1 MKGVAWVLVGAL
13 VGWAASLIMR
23 TNERS
28 ALLVNVSVGIVG
40 SLLGGVLLSRIGG
53 NMSALDQNSVTLPG
67 LAMALVGA
75 IALSTLINY
84 LRSRALR

>member
-40 SLLGGVLLSRIGG
+40 SLLGGVLLSRISG
-53 NMSALDQNSVTLPG
+53 NTPALDQNSVTLPG
-67 LAMALVGA
+67 LAMALAGA
-75 IALSTLINY
+75 ITLSSLINY